1 MNRKLPRKIPP
12 EAFEDYMSLGLGRS
26 YTILAKK
33 YGVTK
38 RAITYRAAE
47 EHWQE
52 RIDRIE
58 EEVRREAERKL
69 IDELSELRATHIR
82 TLRLLTVRAIE
93 ALKEHKLTSAMEG
106 AKVAEIAIR
115 LERMMLGETT
125 DERGGSVERV
135 TREEIDRLLAI
146 EAESE
151 AREIEAEAVPGTP
164 ADNATTSDDL
174 EDEDDW

>member
-1 MNRKLPRKIPP
+1 MNRKMPRKIPP
-12 EAFEDYMSLGLGRS
+12 EAFEDYMALGLGRS

-52 RIDRIE
+52 RVDRIE

-69 IDELSELRATHIR
+69 IDELSEMRATHIK
-82 TLRLLTVRAIE
+82 TLRVMTVRAIE

-115 LERMMLGETT
+115 LERMMLSETT
-125 DERGGSVERV
+125 DERGGSVERI

-146 EAESE
+146 EAEGE
-151 AREIEAEAVPGTP
+151 AREVEAEAVLDAP
-164 ADNATTSDDL
+164 ASELTTSDEP